1 MEDWLIALISLG
13 FSAIFSG
20 LEIAFV
26 SSNKLK
32 IELDRSKGLFAAKIL
47 SEFFEKPSKLL
58 SALLLGNNI
67 ALVVYGIAMARL
79 LDPMIVIFLGP
90 EISSEFLTL
99 TFQTLISTLFIL
111 IAGEFIPKV
120 LVRTHSNRVLN
131 VFAIPVK
138 AYYWVF
144 YPFIHS
150 VVWIAETIL
159 KKMFR
164 LKLVYHDYQFSHVDL
179 DHYIMEYSKGVKE
192 AEEAKQEIQMLQ
204 NALEFRKIRLREC
217 MVPRTEITAVE
228 QNDSIE
234 NLTSSFIGTG
244 LSKILVYNGTVDNII
259 GFVHSSDIFKK
270 PVNIISVTH
279 SLPII
284 PETALANNVLSMF
297 IREAKSMA
305 LVVDE
310 FGGTSG
316 IITMEDIIEEIFGE
330 IEDEFDV
337 EEMVEKQI
345 SKNEF
350 VFSARL
356 EIDYLNEK
364 YDLNLPESD
373 DYETLG
379 GLIIFIH
386 ESIPSVNEVITIDSF
401 RITIRQATA
410 SRIDLVHLVVTKA
423 GD

>member
-1 MEDWLIALISLG
+1 
-13 FSAIFSG
+13 
-20 LEIAFV
+20 
-26 SSNKLK
+26 
-32 IELDRSKGLFAAKIL
+32 
-47 SEFFEKPSKLL
+47 
-58 SALLLGNNI
+58 
-67 ALVVYGIAMARL
+67 
-79 LDPMIVIFLGP
+79 
-90 EISSEFLTL
+90 
-99 TFQTLISTLFIL
+99 
-111 IAGEFIPKV
+111 
-120 LVRTHSNRVLN
+120 
-131 VFAIPVK
+131 
-138 AYYWVF
+138 
-144 YPFIHS
+144 
-150 VVWIAETIL
+150 
-159 KKMFR
+159 
-164 LKLVYHDYQFSHVDL
+164 
-179 DHYIMEYSKGVKE
+179 MEYSKGVKE